1 MGSSACCCVRARLAP
16 SLPLTP
22 TWLIP
27 LQVLPNW
34 TFVEYHY
41 SVLYTICIQL
51 LSPLSWIQLYCVLK
65 VSIAETILG
74 DPGMGDLRLVVL
86 VLKSLNDPTFQ
97 YSVSNILTNSIY
109 DPQYPT
115 WKYLDFIRWQDWNTM
130 IPINNASAQTCRS
143 EDIQF

>member
-41 SVLYTICIQL
+41 SVLYTNMYSIAVTFVLIPIVFRIFSAFLRFNCWNHIRRSQYGGSETHGAGSEVSKWPNTSIL
-51 LSPLSWIQLYCVLK
+51 CLKHFNQFHLWSVISNLK
-65 VSIAETILG
+65 VLQFHKVAGLEH
-74 DPGMGDLRLVVL
+74 
-86 VLKSLNDPTFQ
+86 
-97 YSVSNILTNSIY
+97 Y
-109 DPQYPT
+109 D
-115 WKYLDFIRWQDWNTM
+115 
-130 IPINNASAQTCRS
+130 SH
-143 EDIQF
+143 